1 MEERILCAGFGG
13 QGVMAIGQMLTY
25 AGMVDNFECSYLP
38 SYGPEMR
45 GGAANCSVIISDKP
59 VGSPNVTEPKTL
71 ITMNKP
77 SLVKFIDTVVPGGAV
92 FVNSSLID
100 IKVERDDIKVFYIPA
115 TDMALEDIGNIKTA
129 NMVMLGAYM
138 GYNNILTDDAIKKAY
153 MAVFG
158 ERKAKFFD
166 MNRKAIDAGLELAK
180 KLHAEMGET
189 VNA

>member
-1 MEERILCAGFGG
+1 MEERILCSGFGG

-25 AGMVDNFECSYLP
+25 ASMVDNYECSYLP

-45 GGAANCSVIISDKP
+45 GGAANCSVIISDNP

-71 ITMNKP
+71 IAMNKP

-100 IKVERDDIKVFYIPA
+100 VKVERDDVKVFYIPV
-115 TDMALEDIGNIKTA
+115 TDIANNEIGNVKAA
-129 NMVMLGAYM
+129 NMVMLGAYL
-138 GYNNILTDDAIKKAY
+138 GFSGLLSDEAIKDAY
-153 MAVFG
+153 MHVFG

-166 MNRKAIDAGLELAK
+166 MNRQAMDAGQ
-180 KLHAEMGET
+180 KLVKEQMS
-189 VNA
+189 

>member
-77 SLVKFIDTVVPGGAV
+77 SLVKFLETVVPGGAV

-115 TDMALEDIGNIKTA
+115 TDIAHKEIGNMKTA

-138 GYNNILTDDAIKKAY
+138 GYNDILSDDAIKQAY

-180 KLHAEMGET
+180 KLHAEM
-189 VNA
+189 A